1 MGGGGLLPPRADDVL
16 TGIPMTSNA
25 RVALTAFVE
34 LFASNDIPI
43 TPANM
48 QSCRGDGEIDD
59 PGEECQEDENVVLT
73 TAIDPSVFSVVR
85 DGATLASVGCDFMT
99 SLDFMR
105 NITTSFYDTIAIKT
119 SSGVAILQKRQG
131 GRRQLASGGGGRD
144 SDPTPLPPICC
155 RKYQGSFALASGRV
169 YLLSR

>member
-1 MGGGGLLPPRADDVL
+1 
-16 TGIPMTSNA
+16 MTPNA
-25 RVALTAFVE
+25 RVALTAFIE

-48 QSCRGDGEIDD
+48 QSC
-59 PGEECQEDENVVLT
+59 EDEVNYCCNGGGGNLESDNVVLT
-73 TAIDPSVFSVVR
+73 TVIDPAVFSVVR
-85 DGATLASVGCDFMT
+85 DGACSVSVGCEL
-99 SLDFMR
+99 SARLDFKR
-105 NITTSFYDTIAIKT
+105 NITTSFFDTMAIKT

-131 GRRQLASGGGGRD
+131 DHRNLAVSGVGIADDHIAGTHGMGGSLAA
-144 SDPTPLPPICC
+144 SDQAVLPFCC